1 MTLYI
6 PPLPDSRCAFITRI
20 RAGKTSTFHC
30 EQGSMAGRFVNILIP
45 GKRKTLTLC
54 EVEVY
59 GAPEGKFAMAR
70 FLAPIVTIVV
80 NLVEARF
87 CN

>member
-1 MTLYI
+1 
-6 PPLPDSRCAFITRI
+6 
-20 RAGKTSTFHC
+20 
-30 EQGSMAGRFVNILIP
+30 MAGRFVNILIP